1 MKKEDE
7 ILEKEIK
14 SFVEEFMR
22 KSDNKEI
29 FVISHFDTDGITSAS
44 IMIHTLKKL
53 DKKFSLKIVKSL
65 DEKFIAELPKE
76 KLIIFLDLASGSLNH
91 IKKANL
97 EEVFIIDH
105 HEINKKIPENV
116 RIINPYLLNKQKISS
131 SGLTYLFCKE
141 INPEIKELSK
151 LAILGMIGDCL
162 EKEIDSLNNGI
173 LEESGVQRKRGLLI
187 YPSTRPINRVL
198 EYSSNPY
205 IPEVTGNIKGVLEL
219 LRETGLNPEK
229 GRYKSLMELNEK
241 EMKDLT
247 TAILLRNPKIK
258 NKELIGDI
266 FLIKMFNKIEDA
278 RDLSAII
285 NACSRSGKPE
295 LAIQYCLEIPSSKKE
310 VELTHIKYKQ
320 NLITGLNFVSETEKI
335 EGKGFVI
342 INAQGNIKDTMIGT
356 ITSIISNSSIYEEG
370 TTIIGMAYYED
381 KIKVSARTVGQN
393 GRNVRELLETVI
405 NNVGGEIGGHENAA
419 GCLINKTKEKE
430 FLELLKKNL
439 EIELIKIQSL

>member
-7 ILEKEIK
+7 TLEKEIK
-14 SFVEEFMR
+14 SFVEEFMT
-22 KSDNKEI
+22 KLDNKEAYI
-29 FVISHFDTDGITSAS
+29 ISHFDTDGITSAS
-44 IMIHTLKKL
+44 IMIQTLKKL
-53 DKKFSLKIVKSL
+53 DKKFSVRIVKSL
-65 DEKFIAELPKE
+65 NEKFINELPKE
-76 KLIIFLDLASGSLNH
+76 KLILFLDLGSGSLNH
-91 IKKANL
+91 IKNANL
-97 EEVFIIDH
+97 ENVFIVDH
-105 HEINKKIPENV
+105 HEITKKIPESI
-116 RIINPYLLNKQKISS
+116 RIINPYLINKQKISS
-131 SGLTYLFCKE
+131 SGLTYLFCKQ

-219 LRETGLNPEK
+219 LRETGLCPDK
-229 GRYKSLMELNEK
+229 GKYKSLMELNEK

-258 NKELIGDI
+258 NKDLIGDI

-295 LAIQYCLEIPSSKKE
+295 LAIQYCLEIPSSKRE
-310 VELTHIKYKQ
+310 VELTHIRYKQ
-320 NLITGLNFVSETEKI
+320 NIITGLNFVSETEKI

-342 INAQGNIKDTMIGT
+342 INAQNNIKDTMIGT
-356 ITSIISNSSIYEEG
+356 IASIISNSAIYEEG
-370 TTIIGMAYYED
+370 TIIVTMAYYED
-381 KIKVSARTVGQN
+381 KIKVSTRTVGRN
-393 GRNVRELLETVI
+393 GRNLRELLETII
-405 NNVGGEIGGHENAA
+405 NLTGGEIGGHEHAA
-419 GCLINKTKEKE
+419 GCLINRIKERE
-430 FLELLKKNL
+430 FIDLLKKNL
-439 EIELIKIQSL
+439 EIELIKI

>member
-14 SFVEEFMR
+14 SFVEDFMKR
-22 KSDNKEI
+22 LDNKEVYI
-29 FVISHFDTDGITSAS
+29 VSHFDTDGITSAS
-44 IMIHTLKKL
+44 IMISTLKRL
-53 DKKFSLKIVKSL
+53 DKKFSLRIVKSL
-65 DEKFIAELPKE
+65 DEKFISELPKE
-76 KLIIFLDLASGSLNH
+76 KLILFLDLASGSLNH
-91 IKKANL
+91 IKKAELNN
-97 EEVFIIDH
+97 VFIIDH
-105 HEINKKIPENV
+105 HEITKKVPENI
-116 RIINPYLLNKQKISS
+116 RIINPQLTNKQKISS
-131 SGLTYLFCKE
+131 SGLTYLLCKQ

-162 EKEIDSLNNGI
+162 EEEIDSLNNGI
-173 LEESGVQRKRGLLI
+173 LEESGIQRKRGLLI

-229 GRYKSLMELNEK
+229 GKYKSLMELNEK

-285 NACSRSGKPE
+285 NACSRSGKSE
-295 LAIQYCLEIPSSKKE
+295 LAIQYCLEIPSSKKD
-310 VELTHIKYKQ
+310 VELAHIKYKQ
-320 NLITGLNFVSETEKI
+320 NIITGLNFVSETEKI
-335 EGKGFVI
+335 EGRGFVI
-342 INAQGNIKDTMIGT
+342 INAQDNIKDTMIGT
-356 ITSIISNSSIYEEG
+356 IASIISNSSIYEEG
-370 TTIIGMAYYED
+370 TIVVTMAYYED
-381 KIKVSARTVGQN
+381 KIKVSARNVGRT
-393 GRNVRELLETVI
+393 GRNLRGLLETI
-405 NNVGGEIGGHENAA
+405 TNFTGGEIGGHEHAA
-419 GCLINKTKEKE
+419 GCLINRVKEKE
-430 FLELLKKNL
+430 FIELLKKNL
-439 EIELIKIQSL
+439 EIEMIKI

>member
-7 ILEKEIK
+7 ILEKEIE
-14 SFVEEFMR
+14 SFAEDFMKR
-22 KSDNKEI
+22 LDNKEAYI
-29 FVISHFDTDGITSAS
+29 ISHFDTDGITSAS
-44 IMIHTLKKL
+44 IMVSTLKKL

-65 DEKFIAELPKE
+65 DEKFINRLPRE
-76 KLIIFLDLASGSLNH
+76 KLILFLDLASGSLHH

-97 EEVFIIDH
+97 NNVFIVDH
-105 HEINKKIPENV
+105 HEITGKVPENV
-116 RIINPYLLNKQKISS
+116 RIINPHLTNKQKISG
-131 SGLTYLFCKE
+131 SGLTYLFCKQ

-187 YPSTRPINRVL
+187 YPSTRPVNRVL

-205 IPEVTGNIKGVLEL
+205 IPEVTGNIRGVLEL
-219 LRETGLNPEK
+219 LRETGLTPEK
-229 GRYKSLMELNEK
+229 GKYKSLMELNEK
-241 EMKDLT
+241 EMKNLT

-258 NKELIGDI
+258 NKDLIGDI

-295 LAIQYCLEIPSSKKE
+295 LAVQYCLEIPSSKKN
-310 VELTHIKYKQ
+310 VELTHIRYKQ
-320 NLITGLNFVSETEKI
+320 NIITGLNFVTETKKI

-342 INAQGNIKDTMIGT
+342 INAQDNIKDTMIGT
-356 ITSIISNSSIYEEG
+356 IASIISNSSIYEEG
-370 TTIIGMAYYED
+370 TIVITMAYYDD
-381 KIKVSARTVGQN
+381 KIKISARTAGKK
-393 GRNVRELLETVI
+393 GRNLRELLENIIKST
-405 NNVGGEIGGHENAA
+405 GGEVGGHEHAA
-419 GCLINKTKEKE
+419 GCIISRKKEKE
-430 FLELLKKNL
+430 FIELLRKNL
-439 EIELIKIQSL
+439 EIELIKI

>member
-14 SFVEEFMR
+14 SFVEEFM
-22 KSDNKEI
+22 KKLDNNEVSI
-29 FVISHFDTDGITSAS
+29 ISHFDTDGITSAS

-65 DEKFIAELPKE
+65 DEKFINELPKE
-76 KLIIFLDLASGSLNH
+76 KLTLFLDLASGSLNH
-91 IKKANL
+91 IKNANITN
-97 EEVFIIDH
+97 VFIIDH
-105 HEINKKIPENV
+105 HEINQKVPENV
-116 RIINPYLLNKQKISS
+116 RIINPHLTNKQKISG

-141 INPEIKELSK
+141 INPDIKELSK

-219 LRETGLNPEK
+219 LRETGLSPEK
-229 GRYKSLMELNEK
+229 GKYKSLIELDEK
-241 EMKDLT
+241 EMKSLA

-258 NKELIGDI
+258 NKDLLGDI

-285 NACSRSGKPE
+285 NACSRSGNPE
-295 LAIQYCLEIPSSKKE
+295 LAVQYCLEIPSSKKS

-320 NLITGLNFVSETEKI
+320 NLITGLNFISETEKI
-335 EGKGFVI
+335 QGKGFVI
-342 INAQGNIKDTMIGT
+342 INAKDNIKDTMIGT
-356 ITSIISNSSIYEEG
+356 IASIISNSQIYEEG
-370 TTIIGMAYYED
+370 TIIATMAYYEN
-381 KIKVSARTVGQN
+381 KIKVSARIVGRN
-393 GRNVRELLETVI
+393 GRNIKELLERIVNLI
-405 NNVGGEIGGHENAA
+405 GGEVGGHEHAA
-419 GCLINKTKEKE
+419 GCIINREKE
-430 FLELLKKNL
+430 SEFMDLLKKNL
-439 EIELIKIQSL
+439 EIELIKI

>member
-14 SFVEEFMR
+14 SFVEEFMT
-22 KSDNKEI
+22 KLDNKEAYI
-29 FVISHFDTDGITSAS
+29 VSHFDTDGITSAS
-44 IMIHTLKKL
+44 IMIQTLKRL
-53 DKKFSLKIVKSL
+53 DKKFSLRIVKSL
-65 DEKFIAELPKE
+65 NEKFISEIPKE
-76 KLIIFLDLASGSLNH
+76 KIILFLDLASGSLEH
-91 IKKANL
+91 IKNANL
-97 EEVFIIDH
+97 ESVFIIDH
-105 HEINKKIPENV
+105 HEITQKIPENV
-116 RIINPYLLNKQKISS
+116 RIINPHLINKQKISG
-131 SGLTYLFCKE
+131 SGLTYLCCKQ

-219 LRETGLNPEK
+219 LRETGLTPEK
-229 GRYKSLMELNEK
+229 GKYKSLMELDEQ
-241 EMKDLT
+241 EMKYLT

-258 NKELIGDI
+258 NKDLVGDI

-295 LAIQYCLEIPSSKKE
+295 LAIQYCLEIPSSKRE

-320 NLITGLNFVSETEKI
+320 NIITGLNFVSETEKI
-335 EGKGFVI
+335 EGRGFVI
-342 INAQGNIKDTMIGT
+342 INAQDNIKDTMIGT
-356 ITSIISNSSIYEEG
+356 IASIISNSAIYEEG
-370 TTIIGMAYYED
+370 TIVVTMAYYDD
-381 KIKVSARTVGQN
+381 KIKVSTRLVGRT
-393 GRNVRELLETVI
+393 GRNLRELLEVI
-405 NNVGGEIGGHENAA
+405 TNLTGGEIGGHEHAA
-419 GCLINKTKEKE
+419 GCIINRTKERD
-430 FLELLKKNL
+430 FIDLLKKNL
-439 EIELIKIQSL
+439 EIEMIKI

>member
-14 SFVEEFMR
+14 SFVEDFMKR
-22 KSDNKEI
+22 LDNKEVYI
-29 FVISHFDTDGITSAS
+29 VSHFDTDGITSAS
-44 IMIHTLKKL
+44 IMISTLKRL
-53 DKKFSLKIVKSL
+53 DKKFSLRIVKSL
-65 DEKFIAELPKE
+65 DEKFISELPKE
-76 KLIIFLDLASGSLNH
+76 KLILFLDLASGSLSH
-91 IKKANL
+91 IKKAELNS
-97 EEVFIIDH
+97 VFIIDH
-105 HEINKKIPENV
+105 HEITKKVPENV
-116 RIINPYLLNKQKISS
+116 RIINPQLTNKQKISS
-131 SGLTYLFCKE
+131 SGLTYLLCKQ

-162 EKEIDSLNNGI
+162 EEEIDSLNNGI

-205 IPEVTGNIKGVLEL
+205 IPEVTGNIKGVLEM

-229 GRYKSLMELNEK
+229 GKYKSLMELNEK

-266 FLIKMFNKIEDA
+266 FLIKMFNKVEDA

-295 LAIQYCLEIPSSKKE
+295 LAIQYCLEIPSSKKD
-310 VELTHIKYKQ
+310 VELAHIKYKQ
-320 NLITGLNFVSETEKI
+320 NIITGLNFVSETEKI
-335 EGKGFVI
+335 EGRGFVI
-342 INAQGNIKDTMIGT
+342 INAQDNIKDTMIGT
-356 ITSIISNSSIYEEG
+356 IASIISNSSIYEEG
-370 TTIIGMAYYED
+370 TIVVTMAYYED
-381 KIKVSARTVGQN
+381 KIKVSARNVGRT
-393 GRNVRELLETVI
+393 GRNIKELLETII
-405 NNVGGEIGGHENAA
+405 NFTGGEIGGHEHAA
-419 GCLINKTKEKE
+419 GCLINRGKEKE
-430 FLELLKKNL
+430 FIDLLKKNL
-439 EIELIKIQSL
+439 EIELIKI

>member
-14 SFVEEFMR
+14 SFVEDFMKR
-22 KSDNKEI
+22 LDNKEVYI
-29 FVISHFDTDGITSAS
+29 VSHFDTDGITSAS
-44 IMIHTLKKL
+44 IMISTLKRL
-53 DKKFSLKIVKSL
+53 DKKFSLRIVKSL
-65 DEKFIAELPKE
+65 DEKFISELPKE
-76 KLIIFLDLASGSLNH
+76 KLILFLDLASGSLNH
-91 IKKANL
+91 IKKAELNN
-97 EEVFIIDH
+97 VFIIDH
-105 HEINKKIPENV
+105 HEITKKVPENI
-116 RIINPYLLNKQKISS
+116 RIINPQLTNKQKISS
-131 SGLTYLFCKE
+131 SGLTYLLCKQ

-162 EKEIDSLNNGI
+162 EEEIDSLNNGI

-219 LRETGLNPEK
+219 LREVGLNPEK
-229 GRYKSLMELNEK
+229 GKYKSLMELNEK

-285 NACSRSGKPE
+285 NASSRSGKPE
-295 LAIQYCLEIPSSKKE
+295 LAIQYCLEIPSSKKD
-310 VELTHIKYKQ
+310 VELAHIKYKQ
-320 NLITGLNFVSETEKI
+320 NIITGLNFVSETEKI
-335 EGKGFVI
+335 EGRGFVI
-342 INAQGNIKDTMIGT
+342 INAQDNIKDTMIGT
-356 ITSIISNSSIYEEG
+356 IASIISNSSIYEEG
-370 TTIIGMAYYED
+370 TVVVTMAYYED
-381 KIKVSARTVGQN
+381 KIKVSARNVGRT
-393 GRNVRELLETVI
+393 GRNLRGLLETI
-405 NNVGGEIGGHENAA
+405 TNFTGGEIGGHEHAA
-419 GCLINKTKEKE
+419 GCLINRVKEKE
-430 FLELLKKNL
+430 FIDLLKKNL
-439 EIELIKIQSL
+439 EIELIKI